1 MRRDWLPIT
10 TTPWSLGLLLVTTL
24 LLIQATELPSRINDW
39 MYDRA
44 ITTWPAPVDDSV
56 AMIAIDEF
64 SLEQVGRWPWDR
76 SLHASLIDTLRQ
88 AGAETIVL
96 DILFPEAGPGDE
108 ELASAMARHGNV
120 VLPAYLTA
128 PTRERL
134 ISEQLPTPSL
144 AGVAGAIGHAHIELD
159 TDGVGVA
166 SEGSGLL

>member
-44 ITTWPAPVDDSV
+44 ITTWPAPMDDSV
-56 AMIAIDEF
+56 AIIAIDEF

-88 AGAETIVL
+88 AGAETI
-96 DILFPEAGPGDE
+96 
-108 ELASAMARHGNV
+108 ARV
-120 VLPAYLTA
+120 RSV
-128 PTRERL
+128 
-134 ISEQLPTPSL
+134 PS
-144 AGVAGAIGHAHIELD
+144 D
-159 TDGVGVA
+159 R
-166 SEGSGLL
+166 